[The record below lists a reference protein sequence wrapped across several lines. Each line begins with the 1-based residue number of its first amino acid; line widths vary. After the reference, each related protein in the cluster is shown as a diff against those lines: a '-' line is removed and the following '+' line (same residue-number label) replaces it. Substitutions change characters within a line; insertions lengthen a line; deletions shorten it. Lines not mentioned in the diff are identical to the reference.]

1 MEVTRFSTPRR
12 TPWVVAILTSQFIS
26 NYYILEVECRVMGE
40 RYAYG
45 CGAELDG
52 FKRVFD
58 LEEAALGGEGA
69 EAAELVGYPSK
80 R

>member
-1 MEVTRFSTPRR
+1 MV
-12 TPWVVAILTSQFIS
+12 
-26 NYYILEVECRVMGE
+26 E

-58 LEEAALGGEGA
+58 LKEATLGGEGA
-69 EAAELVGYPSK
+69 EAAELVGCPSK
-80 R
+80 REKKVLLYATIWRKV